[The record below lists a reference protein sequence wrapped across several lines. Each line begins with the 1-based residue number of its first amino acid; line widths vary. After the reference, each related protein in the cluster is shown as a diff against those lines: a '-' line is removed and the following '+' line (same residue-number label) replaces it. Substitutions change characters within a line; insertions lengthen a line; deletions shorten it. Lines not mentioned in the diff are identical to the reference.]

1 MSASLRV
8 AVLSLSILGLA
19 ACASTGGTAS
29 APPPPE
35 RAPSVMDKD
44 QAYIAAV
51 ERIARI
57 RGIQVQW
64 VNMPRLPRSETD
76 PQDDN

>member
-1 MSASLRV
+1 MQSWIADLKYAWRK
-8 AVLSLSILGLA
+8 LFG
-19 ACASTGGTAS
+19 ASTGGTAS

>member
-29 APPPPE
+29 VPAPAK
-35 RAPSVMDKD
+35 APSVMDTD
-44 QAYIAAV
+44 QAYVAAV
-51 ERIARI
+51 ERMAQR
-57 RGIQVQW
+57 RGIHVQW
-64 VNMPRLPRSETD
+64 VNMPRH
-76 PQDDN
+76 PQARAAPVDDN